1 MKIDSAFSPSSSKSF
16 QKLPLFGDLCTNSP
30 RSERQ
35 AQIAVDAA
43 LATSFS
49 ASDMRVGMERD
60 MMEAMSAG
68 GISSLD
74 AFFRSIVLIFNTLS
88 ELEWSSMSL
97 SRRYSMSSSASRVSM
112 YSLVDSEKGCFVCGQ
127 NSHSKQTSSRVCGSA

>member
-1 MKIDSAFSPSSSKSF
+1 
-16 QKLPLFGDLCTNSP
+16 
-30 RSERQ
+30 
-35 AQIAVDAA
+35 
-43 LATSFS
+43 
-49 ASDMRVGMERD
+49 
-60 MMEAMSAG
+60 MEAMSAG

-112 YSLVDSEKGCFVCGQ
+112 YSLVDSRRVVSFAAKTPTQSKRPPGCAGAR
-127 NSHSKQTSSRVCGSA
+127 SRDRSGSRIRFGP